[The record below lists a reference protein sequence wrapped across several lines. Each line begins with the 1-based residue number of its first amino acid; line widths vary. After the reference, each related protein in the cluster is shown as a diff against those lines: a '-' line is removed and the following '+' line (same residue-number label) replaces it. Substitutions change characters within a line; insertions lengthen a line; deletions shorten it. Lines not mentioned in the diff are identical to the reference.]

1 MYARLN
7 APPEH
12 RHLWIEDPEGY
23 VGYILYD
30 NLGVDLLADN
40 CLPTLLQLPCAIS
53 SKRPSAARSVGLP
66 SYLFPWDLFLDSE
79 NSEEAIKIFLIAQL
93 S

>member
-12 RHLWIEDPEGY
+12 RHLWTEDPEG
-23 VGYILYD
+23 
-30 NLGVDLLADN
+30 
-40 CLPTLLQLPCAIS
+40 LLQLLWAIS
-53 SKRPSAARSVGLP
+53 SKRLSAARSVGLP

-79 NSEEAIKIFLIAQL
+79 NAEEAIKSF
-93 S
+93 